1 MKLASPKETISEYGS
16 QYIRT
21 SRDNE
26 YFVFSKITK
35 ELRAAIGDS
44 GRFAMIEAVNANSQL
59 WTIIIADLTH
69 SENNLPADVKAGLL
83 SLAFFSLKL
92 GRKILSDKVSADPL
106 VEINISIMKG
116 LRGDMG

>member
-1 MKLASPKETISEYGS
+1 MKLAPPKEILNEYGS

-21 SRDNE
+21 SRGNE

-35 ELRAAIGDS
+35 KLRVAIGDS
-44 GRFAMIEAVNANSQL
+44 DRFATIEAVNANSQL
-59 WTIIIADLTH
+59 WTIIIADLAH

-92 GRKILSDKVSADPL
+92 GRQILTDKVSAGPL
-106 VEINISIMKG
+106 VEINISIMRG
-116 LRGDMG
+116 LRGDVG